1 MTDTKLHSNND
12 DISTNLTFNT
22 PAFIQDLS
30 NSPVQQAQLNA
41 IWNTYLYA
49 FVEQATPSSEAYFYN
64 PATTTIPNGTAS
76 APVTWNAFPGRL
88 QQYFSASTPV
98 SPSNPYNLSLTQLR
112 ELADTGSYTSNG
124 QPQALQDIPAVF
136 CPEADWSGTLNP
148 FLPYGPRGWQDEYCE
163 WAVQKNGEG
172 NITRV
177 DFACENPE
185 YWHALWSVSP
195 DTVARLY
202 QDTLNFDAPAS
213 CQITVSV
220 DDLTLKDQHGH
231 IVVDP
236 VSGHPV
242 YNPLNKWNNSPI
254 SNRQSANMN
263 GGVMHLTSTPN
274 TLQTEI
280 GLAGFSTPQYE
291 SGNESQQQLLC
302 CGQFGQAYRHS
313 DPHIGQTVNQ
323 IVGGQFIEN
332 EYFKVNLANP
342 FGLYIQQPQS
352 LDSWTF
358 SSRVKKGVNV
368 PADAKASDIWQI
380 IRGSTQINDPITSS
394 AFPGNLILHAICQIP
409 SAWLAMDPTLT
420 LADIEINGAPIQWGS
435 QITEQIDIGL
445 FARPLSAST
454 MPPQVPCAGPSAA
467 GAPLQ
472 AMQQHV
478 WDAYY
483 AVNETNPAG
492 SELSL
497 ASNSVIVPAV
507 ATAGTTVN
515 IALTVNKLPAGVQPI
530 VKVLTGS
537 TDGSYDPTTTVS
549 VVDKNTV
556 AYAVPGNSGPGT
568 YTSLSLAVTTEES
581 SVAGLRAI
589 EVSYTGAPP
598 QTMASLIHVQPKIKE
613 PGNA

>member
-1 MTDTKLHSNND
+1 MISTKLDSSSRF
-12 DISTNLTFNT
+12 STDFTFNT

-30 NSPVQQAQLNA
+30 NQPDKQAQLNT
-41 IWNTYLYA
+41 IWNTYLFA
-49 FVEQATPSSEAYFYN
+49 FVEQATPSDDAYFYN
-64 PATTTIPNGTAS
+64 PATTPIPKGTAS
-76 APVTWNAFPGRL
+76 AAVTWNAFPGRL

-98 SPSNPYNLSLTQLR
+98 NPPNPYNLSLTQLR
-112 ELADTGSYTSNG
+112 ELADTGSYTKGS
-124 QPQALQDIPAVF
+124 QSQAIQDIPAIF

-163 WAVQKNGEG
+163 WAVQKNDDGK
-172 NITRV
+172 ITRV

-185 YWHALWSVSP
+185 YWHALWAVSP
-195 DTVARLY
+195 DTVAKIY

-213 CQITVSV
+213 SRITVSV
-220 DDLTLKDQHGH
+220 DDLTLKDANGH
-231 IVVDP
+231 AVVDP

-254 SNRQSANMN
+254 SNRQDSNMN

-291 SGNESQQQLLC
+291 SGNSSQQKLLC

-323 IVGGQFIEN
+323 IVGGQFISN

-358 SSRVKKGVNV
+358 SNRIQKGVNV
-368 PADAKASDIWQI
+368 PADAKASDVWQI
-380 IRGSTQINDPITSS
+380 VRGSEQVTDPVTGS
-394 AFPGNLILHAICQIP
+394 AFPGNFILHAICQIP
-409 SAWLAMDPTLT
+409 SSWLAMDSTLT
-420 LADIEINGAPIQWGS
+420 LEDIEINNTPIQWGS

-445 FARPLSAST
+445 FARPLSANEA
-454 MPPQVPCAGPSAA
+454 PPQVPCAGPSSP

-472 AMQQHV
+472 AMHQHV

-483 AVNETNPAG
+483 RVNESNPAG

-507 ATAGTTVN
+507 ATAGSTVN
-515 IALTVNKLPAGVQPI
+515 IALTVNKLPAGVQPT

-537 TDGSYDPTTTVS
+537 ADGSDDPNITVS

-556 AYAVPGNSGPGT
+556 TYAVPGNSGPGT
-568 YTSLSLAVTTEES
+568 YTSLALTLTTQES
-581 SVAGLRAI
+581 AAAGLRAV
-589 EVSYTGAPP
+589 EVSYSGAQP
-598 QTMASLIHVQPKIKE
+598 QTMASLLFVQPKAKE
-613 PGNA
+613 SGNA